1 MGRLPGFGLLSGEP
15 ATLERPDGTT
25 EEGIEVLIRQ
35 ADLSDQT
42 VLDVQTK
49 FINQA
54 RYKGDAETLTCIWP
68 KSHPESLRDC
78 HVWVRGN
85 RYRVYGDP
93 IAPTGG
99 TLPTQYDR
107 RVTLNRALY
116 LYKAKLLSPTT
127 TFDEWH
133 VQHVKWDGP
142 EVDVNLLRLSEESQ
156 QRVYGTSR
164 ADYDIV
170 LIELDP
176 ALYDGQKAFDFGG
189 RFYTLTATTQAHD
202 TIVLSGRGDFVDG

>member
-1 MGRLPGFGLLSGEP
+1 MGRLPGFGLLKGEP
-15 ATLERPDGTT
+15 ATLEMVDGTMVD
-25 EEGIEVLIRQ
+25 GIEVLIRQ

-54 RYKGDAETLTCIWP
+54 RYKGDSETLTCIWP
-68 KSHPESLRDC
+68 KDHTEDLRDC

-85 RYRVYGDP
+85 RYCVYGGP
-93 IAPTGG
+93 ISPTGG
-99 TLPTQYDR
+99 TLPTKYDR
-107 RVTLNRALY
+107 RVTLNRSLY
-116 LYKAKLLSPTT
+116 LYKAKLLSPTE

-176 ALYDGQKAFDFGG
+176 ALYDGQKAFEYDG
-189 RFYTLTATTQAHD
+189 RFYTVTATTEAHD
-202 TIVLSGRGDFVDG
+202 TIVISGRGDFVDG

>member
-1 MGRLPGFGLLSGEP
+1 MGRLPGFGLLKGEP
-15 ATLERPDGTT
+15 VVLERVDGTMVD
-25 EEGIEVLIRQ
+25 GIDALVRQ
-35 ADLSDQT
+35 SDLSDQT

-54 RYKGDAETLTCIWP
+54 RYKGDAETLTVMWP
-68 KSHPESLRDC
+68 KSNDEDLRDC

-85 RYRVYGDP
+85 RYRVYGNP
-93 IAPTGG
+93 FYPTET
-99 TLPTQYDR
+99 TLPTQYNR

-116 LYKAKLLSPTT
+116 LYEAKLLSPTV
-127 TFDEWH
+127 TFDEWK
-133 VQHVKWDGP
+133 VQHVTWDGP
-142 EVDVNLLRLSEESQ
+142 TVPVNLLRLSEESQ
-156 QRVYGTSR
+156 QKVYGTSR

-176 ALYDGQKAFDFGG
+176 KLYDGQKAFKYDG
-189 RFYTLTATTQAHD
+189 RFYTLTATTKAHD

>member
-25 EEGIEVLIRQ
+25 TEVEVLIRQ

-54 RYKGDAETLTCIWP
+54 RYKGDSETLTCMWP
-68 KSHPESLRDC
+68 KDSDESLRDC
-78 HVWVRGN
+78 HVWARGN

-93 IAPTGG
+93 IRPTDG
-99 TLPTQYDR
+99 TLPTRYDR

-116 LYKAKLLSPTT
+116 LSEAKLLSPTST
-127 TFDEWH
+127 YDEWM
-133 VQHVKWDGP
+133 VQHNDWDGP
-142 EVDVNLLRLSEESQ
+142 VVPVNLLRLSEESNQ
-156 QRVYGTSR
+156 TTYGLSR

-170 LIELDP
+170 LIELLPD
-176 ALYDGQKAFDFGG
+176 LYDGQKAFEFDG
-189 RFYTLTATTQAHD
+189 RFYTVTATTEASD
-202 TIVLSGRGDFVDG
+202 SIVLSGRGDYADG

>member
-15 ATLERPDGTT
+15 VTLERADGTMV
-25 EEGIEVLIRQ
+25 EGIEALVRQ

-54 RYKGDAETLTCIWP
+54 RYKGDSETLTVIWP

-93 IAPTGG
+93 IAPTEG

-116 LYKAKLLSPTT
+116 LYEAKLLSPTT

-133 VQHVKWDGP
+133 VQHVEWDGP
-142 EVDVNLLRLSEESQ
+142 TIPVNLLRESEESQ
-156 QRVYGTSR
+156 QRTYGTSR

-176 ALYDGQKAFDFGG
+176 ALYDGQKAFEFEG
-189 RFYTLTATTQAHD
+189 RFYTLAATTRAHD
-202 TIVLSGRGDFVDG
+202 TIVLSGRGDFADG

>member
-1 MGRLPGFGLLSGEP
+1 M
-15 ATLERPDGTT
+15 LERVDGTMVD
-25 EEGIEVLIRQ
+25 GIEALVRQ
-35 ADLSDQT
+35 SDLSDQT

-54 RYKGDAETLTCIWP
+54 RYKGDAETLTVMWP
-68 KSHPESLRDC
+68 KSNDEDLRDC

-85 RYRVYGDP
+85 RYRVYGNP
-93 IAPTGG
+93 FYPTET
-99 TLPTQYDR
+99 TLPTQYNR

-116 LYKAKLLSPTT
+116 LYEAKLLSPTV
-127 TFDEWH
+127 TFDEWK
-133 VQHVKWDGP
+133 VQHVTWDGP
-142 EVDVNLLRLSEESQ
+142 TVPVNLLRLSEESQ
-156 QRVYGTSR
+156 QKVYGTSR

-176 ALYDGQKAFDFGG
+176 KLYDGQKAFKYDG
-189 RFYTLTATTQAHD
+189 RFYTLTATTKAHD

>member
-1 MGRLPGFGLLSGEP
+1 MGRLPGFGLLKGEP
-15 ATLERPDGTT
+15 VVLERVDGTMVD
-25 EEGIEVLIRQ
+25 GIEALVRQ
-35 ADLSDQT
+35 SDLSDQT

-54 RYKGDAETLTCIWP
+54 RYKGDAETLTVMWP
-68 KSHPESLRDC
+68 KSNDEDLRDC

-85 RYRVYGDP
+85 RYRVYGNP
-93 IAPTGG
+93 FYPTET
-99 TLPTQYDR
+99 TLPTQYNR

-116 LYKAKLLSPTT
+116 LYEAKLLSPTV
-127 TFDEWH
+127 TFDEWK
-133 VQHVKWDGP
+133 VQHVTWDGP
-142 EVDVNLLRLSEESQ
+142 TVPVNLLRLSEESQ
-156 QRVYGTSR
+156 QKVYGTSR

-176 ALYDGQKAFDFGG
+176 KLYDGQKAFKYDG
-189 RFYTLTATTQAHD
+189 RFYTLTATTKAHD